1 MLLAIIEYITLI
13 GYMKKLLEDNL
24 QYNKDNRI
32 RGLSVEVRNDDVNGA
47 LRRFKKKVQDSGL
60 LQDLKERE
68 SYEKPTTARKKAKAA
83 ARSRW
88 LKKLSSDPFN
98 TKPRK

>member
-1 MLLAIIEYITLI
+1 
-13 GYMKKLLEDNL
+13 MKRLLEDTL

-32 RGLSVEVRNDDVNGA
+32 RGLSVEVRNDDVNSA

-88 LKKLSSDPFN
+88 LKKLSTDPFN

>member
-1 MLLAIIEYITLI
+1 
-13 GYMKKLLEDNL
+13 MKKLLEDNL

>member
-1 MLLAIIEYITLI
+1 
-13 GYMKKLLEDNL
+13 MKKLLESKL
-24 QYNKDNRI
+24 QYNKDNRS

-68 SYEKPTTARKKAKAA
+68 FYEKPTTGRKKAKAA